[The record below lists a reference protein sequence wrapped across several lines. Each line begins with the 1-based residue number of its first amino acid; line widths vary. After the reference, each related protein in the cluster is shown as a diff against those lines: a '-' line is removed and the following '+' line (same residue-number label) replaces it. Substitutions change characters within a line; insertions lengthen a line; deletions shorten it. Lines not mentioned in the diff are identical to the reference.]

1 MAKLT
6 KYEKETII
14 LFNEGEDTASIY
26 TYNAGLRK
34 RLANF
39 GKKHPDLCRLD
50 MNMGQ
55 GGVCYYINKSRL
67 SIRFQPPMSE
77 ERRQKASELAK
88 QNGFNS
94 QSK

>member
-6 KYEKETII
+6 KYEKETIV

-39 GKKHPDLCRLD
+39 GKKHPDL
-50 MNMGQ
+50 
-55 GGVCYYINKSRL
+55 
-67 SIRFQPPMSE
+67 
-77 ERRQKASELAK
+77 
-88 QNGFNS
+88 
-94 QSK
+94 

>member
-39 GKKHPDLCRLD
+39 GKKHPDLCRLKSSASKAGFLMFWTSPD
-50 MNMGQ
+50 YPS
-55 GGVCYYINKSRL
+55 VCN
-67 SIRFQPPMSE
+67 
-77 ERRQKASELAK
+77 RR
-88 QNGFNS
+88 
-94 QSK
+94 